1 MKVRGAVIAEAQ
13 ANGPAAQAGLASGD
27 VVTSVNGE
35 PVENA
40 HELFKKIGSMS
51 PGAAVKL
58 GVRRNGED
66 KEIVATLGEL
76 PAQRSQRGGMLKQ
89 KQKAA

>member
-1 MKVRGAVIAEAQ
+1 
-13 ANGPAAQAGLASGD
+13 

-76 PAQRSQRGGMLKQ
+76 PAQRLQRGGMLKQ